1 MCCLYVLHNLQGQLE
16 GSHALTSA
24 LNIIEEGE
32 SLMILGIAFHTIG
45 PKCLGVSKPQFV
57 DLGLAVL

>member
-1 MCCLYVLHNLQGQLE
+1 MVYNLQGQLE
-16 GSHALTSA
+16 GSHALTHA
-24 LNIIEEGE
+24 LNIIKERE

-45 PKCLGVSKPQFV
+45 PKCLSISKPQFV